1 MKFTS
6 VDEYIASFPEEV
18 RKVLEEVRA
27 TIRTV
32 APQAREKISY
42 NMAAF
47 ELDGMNLIYFAGWK
61 RHISLYP
68 IPSGDESF
76 NTRIAPYIDGKGTL
90 KFPLDKPL
98 PFDLIR
104 GIVEATPTRRSRST
118 ARSAS
123 RQPRAC

>member
-1 MKFTS
+1 MKFIS
-6 VDEYIASFPEEV
+6 VDEYIASFPEEA
-18 RKVLEEVRA
+18 RKVLEQVRA

-47 ELDGMNLIYFAGWK
+47 ELDGVNLIYFAGWK

-68 IPSGDESF
+68 IPSGDEAF

-104 GIVEATPTRRSRST
+104 GIVEAKLADISK
-118 ARSAS
+118 
-123 RQPRAC
+123 